1 MMEQAHTCKRHGYA
15 ILVAGVDNI
24 VVAYAASSLCDI
36 LYAALVGTLDVVAK
50 GEEGIAAQRHA
61 LVLGEPL
68 TALFCGEKSL
78 KRLMTC

>member
-1 MMEQAHTCKRHGYA
+1 MMEQAYTCKRHGYA

-50 GEEGIAAQRHA
+50 GEEGIRPQAD
-61 LVLGEPL
+61 
-68 TALFCGEKSL
+68 
-78 KRLMTC
+78 TCLLYTSPSPRD